1 MSSTSFFNTIT
12 STSSSALDS
21 VDRNVS
27 KGLKFLGNQ
36 YIHHT
41 LLAVLILYAAHFAP
55 KINLPFAKV
64 LDNYAVKF
72 ICVFLLT
79 YLLGN
84 SVKVAL
90 VSSLVIVVGA
100 MAIKKITNQENLAVS
115 VLNEMKLNKKEH
127 FSLDEMKDSVVNKSS
142 EVLSYGK
149 NKVSS
154 LSETVMSYGSSAL
167 SNIESTSEDVLSYGE
182 HKLADVKTFGSG
194 MLNKA
199 ESLLESEP
207 VALAPKA
214 TKTLDLS
221 NTAAADHSNTLGK
234 DLNTDE
240 IKKIQKVVEEQ
251 VSLQNQLNQSEEE
264 VKQPVG
270 VCMGNSSLQGDNLY
284 GWNINLDD
292 AKYDVV
298 KGYTDLSSEHKYA
311 PL

>member
-55 KINLPFAKV
+55 KINVPVAKV
-64 LDNYAVKF
+64 LDNFAVKF

-90 VSSLVIVVGA
+90 ISAIVIVVGA
-100 MAIKKITNQENLAVS
+100 MVIKKFNNQENLAVS
-115 VLNEMKLNKKEH
+115 VLAEMKKEH
-127 FSLDEMKDSVVNKSS
+127 FSLDEMKDSVINKSS

-149 NKVSS
+149 DKVYG
-154 LSETVMSYGSSAL
+154 LSETAMSYRGSAL
-167 SNIESTSEDVLSYGE
+167 SNIESTSEDVLLYGE
-182 HKLADVKTFGSG
+182 HKLSDIKTFGSG

-207 VALAPKA
+207 RALGPKA
-214 TKTLDLS
+214 TKSLDLN

-240 IKKIQKVVEEQ
+240 IKKIQKVIEEQ
-251 VSLQNQLNQSEEE
+251 VSLQSQQSQSQPQAKE
-264 VKQPVG
+264 PVG
-270 VCMGNSSLQGDNLY
+270 VCMGNSELQGDNLY
-284 GWNINLDD
+284 GWNVNLDD

-298 KGYTDLSSEHKYA
+298 KGYTDLSSEHNYA